1 MKPFIL
7 IALTTLLNTSALA
20 APAAPEAKSLAMA
33 PKAGELKFLAVASP
47 GSVKINGTGAAPEG
61 RIDFTELKDKIEV
74 SGSLKMKLDTFTTGL
89 SLRDSHMKNNYLEV
103 SKFPEAQLTL
113 SKQALPKSGSGPFEG
128 HLVLHGVP
136 KKITGTAETKLENGK
151 AQIKASF
158 KLKLTDHGIAQ
169 PSFAGV
175 TVADEVSVE
184 TDFQAASLN

>member
-1 MKPFIL
+1 MKHFIL
-7 IALTTLLNTSALA
+7 IAVTALLNASALA
-20 APAAPEAKSLAMA
+20 APSAMT
-33 PKAGELKFLAVASP
+33 PKTGELKFTAVASP

-61 RIDFTELKDKIEV
+61 RLDLTELGDKLEV
-74 SGSLKMKLDTFTTGL
+74 SGSLKMKLDTFKTGL
-89 SLRDSHMKNNYLEV
+89 SMRDNHMKNNYLEV

-113 SKQALPKSGSGPFEG
+113 SKQSLPKSGSGPFEG

-158 KLKLTDHGIAQ
+158 KVKLTDHGIAQ